1 MQVVRI
7 HRTEGIFDMKK
18 IISILLA
25 LAVVFSFAA
34 CENGVVFPE
43 NAEKTVLSVTLESA
57 PEYLVGETVDP
68 ADVTLRVVYGDRT
81 EDTFTGAELGLTA
94 TSYKLTDVKNTFT
107 VKFGAPV
114 EGTIKPWSINIPAYK
129 LDKLVVDPT
138 EAVKTVA
145 KDAQTISTTGLAF
158 TGTYNG
164 NQTKSV
170 SYDVAK
176 ESFKNLAFT
185 VDTSVEKEEIASW
198 QRSECKCQDSFVLL
212 AESFCFLPLL
222 YCQISL

>member
-1 MQVVRI
+1 
-7 HRTEGIFDMKK
+7 MKK

-94 TSYKLTDVKNTFT
+94 SSYKLTDEKNTFT
-107 VKFGAPV
+107 FYYHNRNMFQG
-114 EGTIKPWSINIPAYK
+114 
-129 LDKLVVDPT
+129 
-138 EAVKTVA
+138 
-145 KDAQTISTTGLAF
+145 IS
-158 TGTYNG
+158 
-164 NQTKSV
+164 
-170 SYDVAK
+170 
-176 ESFKNLAFT
+176 
-185 VDTSVEKEEIASW
+185 
-198 QRSECKCQDSFVLL
+198 RSRSALFPPDGK
-212 AESFCFLPLL
+212 
-222 YCQISL
+222 